1 MSAATDPEIT
11 KDFLAAQ
18 LAQLELR
25 LAERVM
31 ASERSLR
38 TALDSKVDSLRN
50 MVFGTYALIL
60 AAIFINHFWK

>member
-31 ASERSLR
+31 ASERYCGPRLTQKSTR
-38 TALDSKVDSLRN
+38 SATWCSAL
-50 MVFGTYALIL
+50 MP
-60 AAIFINHFWK
+60 